1 MNPPKVWSYLFPVY
15 ISSVMLH
22 FYLFILFRKHT
33 VYQLSMQVLMWSKSH
48 WENKPG
54 AFSVFSCHL
63 AAMKYNYNV
72 MPFISGTTN
81 VGLHVPHSDF
91 YSGYRGRA
99 ECKQSVKRRAG
110 NDAGVTIHRSAG
122 SCLRVPPAAPASPP
136 GEKRQV
142 HFTRALP
149 SNSKDGLFMPEM
161 CGLLNKWR

>member
-1 MNPPKVWSYLFPVY
+1 M
-15 ISSVMLH
+15 
-22 FYLFILFRKHT
+22 
-33 VYQLSMQVLMWSKSH
+33 
-48 WENKPG
+48 
-54 AFSVFSCHL
+54 FSCHL
-63 AAMKYNYNV
+63 AAMKYNYNF

-91 YSGYRGRA
+91 YSGNGGRA
-99 ECKQSVKRRAG
+99 ECKQSLNRRAG

-149 SNSKDGLFMPEM
+149 SNPKDGIFMPEM
-161 CGLLNKWR
+161 CVDYRIN